1 MSEREWVLLVYRV
14 PTEPAGRRVTIWRD
28 FKRLGALYLQQC
40 VCILPRRD
48 DVSVEIDRIIA
59 KLVAMEGEF
68 TRFDLPPLPLADEA
82 KIVASFRTLRDKEYA
97 EIVEECATKFV
108 REIEFERFRAN
119 YTFEEAEEI
128 GQDLEK
134 IRRWFKRIE
143 DRDWFQAD
151 GRQTVETWIERCQT
165 LLDDF
170 EQDVYRLNGDDADTN
185 LGPVVS
191 SLPFPQVGS
200 IAQPPFAAPVTS
212 QETKGFDVVAPR
224 RDESDVGT
232 EDQ

>member
-1 MSEREWVLLVYRV
+1 VSEREWVLLVYRV

-185 LGPVVS
+185 LGPAVS

-200 IAQPPFAAPVTS
+200 IAPPPFVAPVTS
-212 QETKGFDVVAPR
+212 PETKGFDVVAPR
-224 RDESDVGT
+224 RDESEVGT